1 MYILGTQALRDLI
14 RSYFSSLFLT
24 THVHCLHNLAKG
36 TVALPLCA
44 QPLDCPSPSLR
55 GQCLLPCDTSH
66 LCSLLWVMSY
76 HSIQAVTPWRN
87 RPCLICVWLVT
98 ELLWYLVPGWY
109 SVKCPRE
116 RQSETRLLT
125 LQPWEA
131 QLVSSE
137 IQTCVLTANYSFLPK
152 IV

>member
-1 MYILGTQALRDLI
+1 MYIPGTQALRDLI

-24 THVHCLHNLAKG
+24 THVHCLRNLAKG

-98 ELLWYLVPGWY
+98 ELLWYPVHGWY
-109 SVKCPRE
+109 SVKCRRE
-116 RQSETRLLT
+116 RQAERHASLLST
-125 LQPWEA
+125 SGRPSWWVLRYRP
-131 QLVSSE
+131 VSSQQ
-137 IQTCVLTANYSFLPK
+137 ITLFCPR
-152 IV
+152 